1 MNDLIKNYE
10 NIPDE
15 LKKEKRWCLYKII
28 SRDGKNTKLPLM
40 PNGKPAKSNDKTTWN
55 SYEDCI
61 AALNQN
67 IGDGLG
73 FMLGDGYIGIDI
85 DKVSD
90 DIMAYSMDY
99 HAKSMIADFLRGIS
113 TYAEISPSKTGL
125 HFIGKGEVPGE
136 RKRYKN
142 LEIYDKDRFFTVTGN
157 VLKDRNRNKVINIDS
172 ELKPLYEKYMPKINV
187 INSENKRNQI
197 TTFLKDDQDIVE
209 KLFDRGYFSYTG
221 EDLRRIYYGNY
232 ESYFNSQSEAD
243 FFMLQRLLYYTAD
256 VEQAI
261 SLMENSGLKREKW
274 YKRRGNTDYIHYI
287 ADKAIGSINQFYDW
301 GKEKP
306 LKDKAEE
313 KRHEN
318 KRKKEGDTVPR
329 YEFDEVKQIL
339 DFAKEEFRENI
350 DRYETYLKV
359 VGNNYK
365 YPYFNQLSIYTVN
378 EKATACAEYDY
389 WKSIG
394 RNVSRGEKGIPVLD
408 IERERIKYIFDV
420 SQTVS
425 LNHNISEVK
434 LWKYHNEKHITALDT
449 LIDTFKEKN
458 SNLIFSTED
467 KINILVSLYTRKI
480 FNKVLDSL
488 GDETL
493 KENSKVKILH
503 FLEESAKVSV
513 YERMGLRLSGDREK
527 LELLSKVS
535 SMKDIDRL
543 LSYTS
548 NNVKRILMDIGR
560 EISKVEEREKL
571 SEIQKREQTNS
582 FKERYNNSTDE
593 MNGTTENIET
603 EERNK
608 GGLED
613 ERNRS
618 TGEERI
624 YSGGRDLYT
633 DRKRESVRE
642 TGRNLPIG
650 EDGGGRG
657 SFDTEPSDATGDRS
671 KQTESVWQSETEIS
685 QGGKRGRI
693 SDYAD
698 GRNLNGSSVGHSG
711 TSGEFPKY
719 RGVENERS
727 LGDDTRVAGSGFS
740 EVRRTEEESG
750 HDTYKNGDGTDR
762 LGIGEVLKEN
772 TQKLE
777 QEHIEGDS
785 KEVDKAS
792 FSFAQNVGIQGRF
805 ELPMQQEEIDAVL
818 IHGGNED
825 NLRLKV
831 LAEYSKGKSMEE
843 LADFL
848 QTTFKGGNGYEL
860 KGNRVCAWYGNDGI
874 HLSND
879 VSSRENPMQIFQWK
893 DAVRRIKELVDKG
906 EYATNVE
913 VAEAFSFEK
922 KELAE
927 KIWFLKG
934 DFADEVRNSYLSILN
949 GDEKKGYPDKTE
961 ELAENLKN
969 PEFRNVLREEYET
982 FLQDYDKNPSVLRFH
997 YHKTKDILQRLQDL
1011 EISRKDFISNMMEIP
1026 EIKGFITEDEM
1037 DENFRR
1043 GSGISDGKKRIYNFF
1058 KESHTTGEQANFL
1071 KEEYGTGGHSHA
1083 LSGARGSSEWHDAKG
1098 IKLEKENC
1106 SDIFLNWNQA
1116 AKRIQ
1121 TLIESGRYIEK
1132 EELTEQTKNREN
1144 ITESIVDKNEPF
1156 KEESGFKTEN
1166 HRDYWVVEFN
1176 EGLSLIE
1183 KDYAGELVTKELL
1196 DEIKELDEKIR
1207 VHNKTVGEDEY
1218 GEMTDEWVGYS
1229 KFYFDHIVD
1238 GKVEEHFR
1246 MDIGDGNE
1254 ANQRDFAYLYEQIE
1268 ASRETEE
1275 HSAEDIDNTL
1285 KNILENESM
1294 TVVSSKDDY
1303 KKLFPYFKD
1312 FVYTDGSKLEEYN
1325 PFEEDKELSDLA
1337 RFTFFKNNDGEYRV
1351 AYNNTDSLIYS
1362 SNVDRFLERIKAL
1375 ETEIE
1380 DDIAKTA
1387 AEDKIA
1393 IKVGNYYSIVE
1404 KEKVKDIF
1412 LEETGLRVYPK
1423 EYNIEGKIY
1432 SLYRGTTFE
1441 ESAKIDRLFDEIA
1454 TSMKEV
1460 NLTDLND
1467 VFYLENQG
1475 LYEISPDKVT
1485 EEKGGFD
1492 FEVASF
1498 NEQFPD
1504 YYNDIYVYNRNLKID
1519 DAYQNIAY
1527 INQENEIHFNV
1538 NLPEEEKAKVLEL
1551 RDKKE
1556 ILSALI
1562 FKEVKDIGEYQF
1574 HPQSEE
1580 FILDEKNISED
1591 LLKAPEHITD
1601 NIDEKEGYEA
1611 ELVLDMKN
1619 KQLKQNLRY
1628 NGYILSS
1635 NLAIQYESYHE
1646 MLQNLPYLLD
1656 DEHRNVMLTGYINW
1670 QIEKSNEEKKD
1681 QIKEPIY
1688 QEGMQVK
1695 YQGKE
1700 YVISEIQDYKTYK
1713 TIKLDDN
1720 EGYLNGFI
1728 TGSEIIPFRNE
1739 SELDLEIVS
1748 TTEKL
1753 QEQSIN
1759 EEDLILLDIEDY
1771 NKQGLSV
1778 LFQNKEY
1785 EITGNNFN
1793 PVGMS
1798 RLQLVSNTEK
1808 LLTEV
1813 LYTQERPVA
1822 NLYAKKEFLERF
1834 NLNDKNSEKNI
1845 ETKQMSLTDIL
1856 KEKDNLKEKEEI
1868 SSEKERVPVNIGAK
1882 VIYQGEEYTVSAFQY
1897 NDVLEK
1903 NDLWLNPVSKNNHQI
1918 PIVSFSDRKELNEK
1932 LIVIDTNLNLGED
1945 KSELLHHS
1953 LDVINDKGTVIANQF
1968 IVNVDNQNREF
1979 TVYSEQNPNSH
1990 REFKLSFDY
1999 LNGLGEID
2007 GDGNNLKLTKH
2018 RQETIDK
2025 KLESYV
2031 SWKENREERYAPDD
2045 EYMGSIPPINY
2056 KITGKDEILPPSER
2070 LKNNIEAIKVLK
2082 EIEERHSHATKEEQD
2097 ILSKYVGWGGLS
2109 DVFDEEKQGQWSKAR
2124 DFLKENLSQSEYD
2137 AARESTLT
2145 AFYTSKVVIDSI
2157 YKALSNMGFES
2168 GNILEP
2174 SMGTGRFL
2182 GNIPESMQSSKF
2194 YGVELDSISG
2204 RIASKLYPN
2213 ANIQIKGF
2221 EETTFSNNLFDIA
2234 IGNVPFGEYKISDRE
2249 YERNNFLIHDY
2260 FFAKTLDKVRSGG
2273 VVAFITSNG
2282 TMDKKSEDVRR
2293 YISERAEFL
2302 GAIRLPNN
2310 TFKGEAG
2317 TEVTSDILFLKK
2329 RDRLLKL
2336 DEDWIKL
2343 DTDEKGLS
2351 YNKYFVDNP
2360 DMVLGSMEE
2369 ISSRFGTALAC
2380 IADENITL
2388 KEQLEAAIKN
2398 IKGNYEKAEL
2408 NNELEPETVPADD
2421 SVKNY
2426 SYAVIDD
2433 KVYFRENSIM
2443 QKLDLNKVDE
2453 EKVKAYLEIEKTLR
2467 QVIAYQKEDY
2477 SDTEIKEKQEDLNRL
2492 YDDFSKKYGILNS
2505 KANKKLFREDANYS
2519 LLSTL
2524 EKLDKEGSFIEKSD
2538 IFTKRTIKKAV
2549 AITHTDNLTEA
2560 LILSISQKGKVNFDY
2575 IEKLTEKTR
2584 GEIIEGLKGE
2594 IFLNLDGF
2602 DPSDTTPF
2610 SSAVDLGDFS
2620 RSYVTADEYLS
2631 GNIREKIEV
2640 IDSYIKNVE
2649 HEIEQNEQAQNTD
2662 TELLKQDN
2670 TNLKKE
2676 LSSLNYQKQKL
2687 LEVMPKELE
2696 ASEIT
2701 VRMGATWIP
2710 EKDYKSFMF
2719 HLLKTSASN
2728 RWNIDIKYTNFTGE
2742 YRVEGKSIDKGND
2755 LANFTYGTS
2764 RVSAYKLIEDTL
2776 NLRDTNV
2783 YDQIVDENGKKSSV
2797 LNKEET
2803 MLARSKQEI
2812 IKEEFK
2818 NWIFDDID
2826 RRTRLVKEYNERFNS
2841 IRLRE
2846 YDGSNLTFD
2855 GMNPEIELRPHQRDA
2870 IARGLFGGNTLLA
2883 HEVGAGKTFEMIG
2896 IAMES
2901 KRLGMSNKSMF
2912 VVPNHIVEQFGREFN
2927 ELYPAANILCAIEKD
2942 FTLDKRK
2949 RFCSRI
2955 ATSDYDAIII
2965 GHSQFERIPISKERQ
2980 EYELQSQIDEIVEF
2994 ISEYKRERDQK
3005 FTVKQ
3010 LEKTKKG
3017 LEAKLKKLNDDY
3029 KKDDVVTF
3037 EELGIDKLFVDEVQA
3052 FKNLYVFTKMRN
3064 VAGITSTDSQKSS
3077 DMLMKCRYMDEITNN
3092 KGIVF
3097 ATGTPVS
3104 NSMAELYTMQRYLQ
3118 YDELKKMHL
3127 QHFDSWA
3134 STFGETVTAI
3144 ELNPEGNGYRSKTR
3158 FAKFYN
3164 LPELMNMVK
3173 QFMDIKTADVLNL
3186 PTPNAHYETIKT
3198 KPTGEQKEILKS
3210 FSERADKVREKQV
3223 DSSVDNMLLITND
3236 GKKMAL
3242 DQRLINSLLPDDEN
3256 SKVNACVS
3264 NVFSIWDK
3272 YRDKKSTQLVF
3283 CDMSIPNKDGFN
3295 VYDDIKEKLIKMG
3308 VPKNEVEFIHSA
3320 KNNKE
3325 KDAIFD
3331 KVRKGEVRVL
3341 LGSTSKC
3348 GAGTN
3353 CQDKLIAIHDLDI
3366 PWRPADLSQRAGRIV
3381 RQGNENSDVHI
3392 FRYITE
3398 NTFDAYLFQTLEN
3411 KQKYISQIMT
3421 SKTPVRVAEDV
3432 DEATLNY
3439 AEIKALATGNPL
3451 IREKM
3456 DLDVEVSKLKML
3468 ESNFK
3473 SNLYKMEDKVAKVY
3487 PKEIESLKEKIENL
3501 KKDIE
3506 KVEPY
3511 RDEKIA
3517 KEEEYA
3523 QTTLENI
3530 GENKKETEGKAD
3542 KETLSKFTSLTLSE
3556 RKYTDKKQAG
3566 EFLINRIKGIKKS
3579 EDFRFEEVKI
3589 GEYRNF
3595 DLFVYYDSFSNQYK
3609 FNLKGE
3615 ESHYGEFGTDEIG
3628 NITRMDNV
3636 LDKLPERLEQTLGK
3650 LEDTRKQFEIAKLE
3664 VEKKFPQADLLR
3676 EKNLRLAEV
3685 NHLLDMGQK
3694 EDIKDEKNPLLE
3706 EVKEE
3711 LIHFLNKEYDEAH
3724 SIEDFDTMFPDL
3736 TDIGLAYTTTPDE
3749 KHEIQ
3754 TSLDLINYKMNTYVD
3769 NTLIDSFSYTYDP
3782 LDASDTKELIQIKTG
3797 IEFWDFNELVY
3808 VDEEKLKAALGLE
3821 IDDDGNFYDPLSKD
3835 MDLDGVV
3842 DRYDADFRDSK
3853 VQSFGDLDKR
3863 EKASVMD
3870 RLGYFKEK
3878 VEKGGLRNENSD
3890 RKIECKEE
3898 VR

>member
-10 NIPDE
+10 NIPDN

-28 SRDGKNTKLPLM
+28 QRDGKNTKLPLM
-40 PNGKPAKSNDKTTWN
+40 PNGKPAKSNDKMTWN

-61 AALNQN
+61 AALNRN

-90 DIMAYSMDY
+90 DIIAYSMDY
-99 HAKSMIADFLRGIS
+99 HARSMTADFLRGIS

-142 LEIYDKDRFFTVTGN
+142 LEIYDKDRFFTITGN
-157 VLKDRNRNKVINIDS
+157 IIKDRDRNKIVNIDS
-172 ELKPLYEKYMPKINV
+172 ELSPLYEKYMPKINV

-197 TTFLKDDQDIVE
+197 TTFLKDDQDILE

-221 EDLRRIYYGNY
+221 EDLRKIYYGNY

-243 FFMLQRLLYYTAD
+243 FFMLGRLIYYTSD
-256 VEQAI
+256 TQKAI
-261 SLMENSGLKREKW
+261 FLMENSGLKREKW

-467 KINILVSLYTRKI
+467 KINTLVSLYTRQI
-480 FNKVLDSL
+480 LNKVLNSL
-488 GDETL
+488 NDETL
-493 KENSKVKILH
+493 KENSKVNILH
-503 FLEESAKVSV
+503 FLEESAKVSI
-513 YERMGLRLSGDREK
+513 YERMGLRFLGDREK
-527 LELLSKVS
+527 LEMLSRVS
-535 SMKDIDRL
+535 STQDTDRL
-543 LSYTS
+543 LAYIS

-560 EISKVEEREKL
+560 EISKVEEREKF
-571 SEIQKREQTNS
+571 SEIQKREQTKNY
-582 FKERYNNSTDE
+582 KERYNNVADE
-593 MNGTTENIET
+593 INRTTEIIEN
-603 EERNK
+603 EKEIK
-608 GGLED
+608 EGGLED
-613 ERNRS
+613 ERNSDVSRERIS
-618 TGEERI
+618 TGGGNL
-624 YSGGRDLYT
+624 YSAHQG
-633 DRKRESVRE
+633 KSVRE
-642 TGRNLPIG
+642 TGRDLPIG

-750 HDTYKNGDGTDR
+750 YDTHKNGDGTDR
-762 LGIGEVLKEN
+762 LGIDEYHEEN
-772 TQKLE
+772 KQKIE
-777 QEHIEGDS
+777 QDHIGNEG
-785 KEVDKAS
+785 KEVDRAS

-831 LAEYSKGKSMEE
+831 LTEYSKGKSMEE

-848 QTTFKGGNGYEL
+848 QRNFQGGNGYEVE
-860 KGNRVCAWYGNDGI
+860 GNKVCAWYDTEGI
-874 HLSND
+874 YLSND
-879 VSSRENPMQIFQWK
+879 VSSREESSQILLWEEAAK
-893 DAVRRIKELVDKG
+893 RIGELIDKG

-913 VAEAFSFEK
+913 VAEAFSFER

-927 KIWFLKG
+927 KLWFLKG
-934 DFADEVRNSYLSILN
+934 DFADEVRNSYLPILN

-961 ELAENLKN
+961 ELAENLKS
-969 PEFRNVLREEYET
+969 PEFRKVLREEYET
-982 FLQDYDKNPSVLRFH
+982 FLQDYDKNPSILRFH
-997 YHKTKDILQRLQDL
+997 YHKTQDILKRLQDL
-1011 EISRKDFISNMMEIP
+1011 EIPRKEFISNMMEIP
-1026 EIKGFITEDEM
+1026 NIKGFITEDEI
-1037 DENFRR
+1037 DENLRR

-1058 KESHTTGEQANFL
+1058 NEDKSLQERAEFL
-1071 KEEYGTGGHSHA
+1071 KKEYGTGGRSHA
-1083 LSGARGSSEWHDAKG
+1083 LSGERGSSEWHDAKG

-1106 SDIFLNWNQA
+1106 SDVFLNWNQT

-1121 TLIESGRYIEK
+1121 TLIESDKYIEK
-1132 EELTEQTKNREN
+1132 EELTEQTENREDIKEN
-1144 ITESIVDKNEPF
+1144 IADRNESF
-1156 KEESGFKTEN
+1156 KEESVSEIGN
-1166 HRDYWVVEFN
+1166 RRDYWVVEFN
-1176 EGLSLIE
+1176 EGLGLIE
-1183 KDYAGELVTKELL
+1183 KEYAGELVTKELL

-1254 ANQRDFAYLYEQIE
+1254 VNQRDFQYLYEQMNI
-1268 ASRETEE
+1268 SRETQE
-1275 HSAEDIDNTL
+1275 HNAEDIDNTL
-1285 KNILENESM
+1285 KDILEKESM
-1294 TVVSSKDDY
+1294 TVVSSEEDY

-1325 PFEEDKELSDLA
+1325 PFEQDGASDLA
-1337 RFTFFKNNDGEYRV
+1337 RFTFFKNTDGEYRV
-1351 AYNNTDSLIYS
+1351 VYNNADSLMYS
-1362 SNVDRFLERIKAL
+1362 SNIDYFLEKIEAEKVEL
-1375 ETEIE
+1375 EDNITE
-1380 DDIAKTA
+1380 KTR
-1387 AEDKIA
+1387 EDKVA
-1393 IKVGNYYSIVE
+1393 VKVGNYYAVVE
-1404 KEKVKDIF
+1404 KDRVKDIS
-1412 LEETGLRVYPK
+1412 LEETGVCVYPK
-1423 EYNIEGKIY
+1423 ENNFDGKIY
-1432 SLYRGTTFE
+1432 PLYRGRTFE
-1441 ESAKIDRLFDEIA
+1441 ESTKIDRLFDEIA

-1475 LYEISPDKVT
+1475 LYEISSDKVT

-1527 INQENEIHFNV
+1527 INRENEIHFNV

-1556 ILSALI
+1556 ILSTLI

-1656 DEHRNVMLTGYINW
+1656 DNHRSVMLAGYINW
-1670 QIEKSNEEKKD
+1670 QIEKSNEEKKE
-1681 QIKEPIY
+1681 QIKKSIY

-1700 YVISEIQDYKTYK
+1700 YVISKIQDYKTYK

-1748 TTEKL
+1748 TTGKL

-1759 EEDLILLDIEDY
+1759 DEDLILLDIEDY

-1778 LFQNKEY
+1778 IFQNKEY

-1793 PVGMS
+1793 PFGMS

-1822 NLYAKKEFLERF
+1822 NLYAKKEFLEQF
-1834 NLNDKNSEKNI
+1834 KLDEKKSEESI
-1845 ETKQMSLTDIL
+1845 ETKQMSLMDIL

-1897 NDVLEK
+1897 NDILGK
-1903 NDLWLNPVSKNNHQI
+1903 NDLWLNPVSKSNHQI

-1953 LDVINDKGTVIANQF
+1953 LDVINDKGTVVANQF

-2045 EYMGSIPPINY
+2045 KYMGSIPPVNY
-2056 KITGKDEILPPSER
+2056 KITREDEILPPSER

-2145 AFYTSKVVIDSI
+2145 AFYTPKIVIDSI
-2157 YKALSNMGFES
+2157 YKTLSNMGFES

-2174 SMGTGRFL
+2174 SCATGRFI
-2182 GNIPESMQSSKF
+2182 GNLPESMQSSKF

-2273 VVAFITSNG
+2273 VVAFITSSG
-2282 TMDKKSEDVRR
+2282 TMDKKSEDIRR

-2343 DTDEKGLS
+2343 DTDEKGLT

-2360 DMVLGSMEE
+2360 DMVLGNMEE
-2369 ISSRFGTALAC
+2369 ISGRFGTALAC
-2380 IADENITL
+2380 VDDGAIS
-2388 KEQLEAAIKN
+2388 LEAKLNIAIKN
-2398 IKGNYEKAEL
+2398 ISGIYEKAQLSE
-2408 NNELEPETVPADD
+2408 ELETETIPADD

-2433 KVYFRENSIM
+2433 KVYFRENSVM

-2467 QVIAYQKEDY
+2467 QVIAYQKEDC
-2477 SDTEIKEKQEDLNRL
+2477 SDTEIKEKQEDLNRF
-2492 YDDFSKKYGILNS
+2492 YDEFSKKYGILNS

-2524 EKLDKEGSFIEKSD
+2524 EKLDKEGNFIEKSD
-2538 IFTKRTIKKAV
+2538 IFTKRTIKKAA

-2584 GEIIEGLKGE
+2584 GEIIEGLKGD

-2649 HEIEQNEQAQNTD
+2649 HELEQNEQAPNID

-2670 TNLKKE
+2670 TTLKKE

-2719 HLLKTSASN
+2719 HMLKTSASN

-2742 YRVEGKSIDKGND
+2742 YRVEGKNIDKGND

-2855 GMNPEIELRPHQRDA
+2855 GINPEIELRPHQRDA

-2927 ELYPAANILCAIEKD
+2927 ELYPAANILCATEKD
-2942 FTLDKRK
+2942 FTPDKRK

-2955 ATSDYDAIII
+2955 ATSDYDAVII

-3010 LEKTKKG
+3010 LEKTKKS
-3017 LEAKLKKLNDDY
+3017 LEVKLKKLNDDY

-3052 FKNLYVFTKMRN
+3052 FKNLYIFTKMRN
-3064 VAGITSTDSQKSS
+3064 VAGITTTDSQKSS

-3104 NSMAELYTMQRYLQ
+3104 NSMT
-3118 YDELKKMHL
+3118 
-3127 QHFDSWA
+3127 
-3134 STFGETVTAI
+3134 
-3144 ELNPEGNGYRSKTR
+3144 
-3158 FAKFYN
+3158 
-3164 LPELMNMVK
+3164 
-3173 QFMDIKTADVLNL
+3173 
-3186 PTPNAHYETIKT
+3186 
-3198 KPTGEQKEILKS
+3198 
-3210 FSERADKVREKQV
+3210 
-3223 DSSVDNMLLITND
+3223 
-3236 GKKMAL
+3236 
-3242 DQRLINSLLPDDEN
+3242 
-3256 SKVNACVS
+3256 
-3264 NVFSIWDK
+3264 
-3272 YRDKKSTQLVF
+3272 
-3283 CDMSIPNKDGFN
+3283 
-3295 VYDDIKEKLIKMG
+3295 
-3308 VPKNEVEFIHSA
+3308 
-3320 KNNKE
+3320 
-3325 KDAIFD
+3325 
-3331 KVRKGEVRVL
+3331 
-3341 LGSTSKC
+3341 
-3348 GAGTN
+3348 
-3353 CQDKLIAIHDLDI
+3353 
-3366 PWRPADLSQRAGRIV
+3366 
-3381 RQGNENSDVHI
+3381 
-3392 FRYITE
+3392 
-3398 NTFDAYLFQTLEN
+3398 
-3411 KQKYISQIMT
+3411 
-3421 SKTPVRVAEDV
+3421 
-3432 DEATLNY
+3432 
-3439 AEIKALATGNPL
+3439 
-3451 IREKM
+3451 
-3456 DLDVEVSKLKML
+3456 
-3468 ESNFK
+3468 
-3473 SNLYKMEDKVAKVY
+3473 
-3487 PKEIESLKEKIENL
+3487 
-3501 KKDIE
+3501 
-3506 KVEPY
+3506 
-3511 RDEKIA
+3511 
-3517 KEEEYA
+3517 
-3523 QTTLENI
+3523 
-3530 GENKKETEGKAD
+3530 
-3542 KETLSKFTSLTLSE
+3542 
-3556 RKYTDKKQAG
+3556 
-3566 EFLINRIKGIKKS
+3566 
-3579 EDFRFEEVKI
+3579 
-3589 GEYRNF
+3589 
-3595 DLFVYYDSFSNQYK
+3595 
-3609 FNLKGE
+3609 
-3615 ESHYGEFGTDEIG
+3615 
-3628 NITRMDNV
+3628 
-3636 LDKLPERLEQTLGK
+3636 
-3650 LEDTRKQFEIAKLE
+3650 
-3664 VEKKFPQADLLR
+3664 
-3676 EKNLRLAEV
+3676 
-3685 NHLLDMGQK
+3685 
-3694 EDIKDEKNPLLE
+3694 
-3706 EVKEE
+3706 
-3711 LIHFLNKEYDEAH
+3711 
-3724 SIEDFDTMFPDL
+3724 
-3736 TDIGLAYTTTPDE
+3736 
-3749 KHEIQ
+3749 
-3754 TSLDLINYKMNTYVD
+3754 
-3769 NTLIDSFSYTYDP
+3769 
-3782 LDASDTKELIQIKTG
+3782 
-3797 IEFWDFNELVY
+3797 
-3808 VDEEKLKAALGLE
+3808 
-3821 IDDDGNFYDPLSKD
+3821 
-3835 MDLDGVV
+3835 
-3842 DRYDADFRDSK
+3842 
-3853 VQSFGDLDKR
+3853 
-3863 EKASVMD
+3863 
-3870 RLGYFKEK
+3870 
-3878 VEKGGLRNENSD
+3878 
-3890 RKIECKEE
+3890 
-3898 VR
+3898 

>member
-15 LKKEKRWCLYKII
+15 MKKEKRWCLYKII
-28 SRDGKNTKLPLM
+28 QRDGKNTKLPLM
-40 PNGKPAKSNDKTTWN
+40 PNKEPAKSNDKATWN

-61 AALNQN
+61 MALKHNV
-67 IGDGLG
+67 GEGLG
-73 FMLGDGYIGIDI
+73 FFLGDGYIGIDI

-90 DIMAYSMDY
+90 DIMEYNTNHHVSSMT
-99 HAKSMIADFLRGIS
+99 ADFLREIS

-142 LEIYDKDRFFTVTGN
+142 LEIYDKDRFFTITGN
-157 VLKDRNRNKVINIDS
+157 VIKDRDRSKIESIDS
-172 ELKPLYEKYMPKINV
+172 ELKPLYEKYMPKTNKI
-187 INSENKRNQI
+187 SAENKRSPTVTYYNG
-197 TTFLKDDQDIVE
+197 DRDILE

-221 EDLRRIYYGNY
+221 EDLRQIYYGNY
-232 ESYFNSQSEAD
+232 ESYFNSRSEAD

-256 VEQAI
+256 VEQSI
-261 SLMENSGLKREKW
+261 SFMENSGLKREKW

-287 ADKAIGSINQFYDW
+287 ADKAISSINQFYNW
-301 GKEKP
+301 EKAYTS
-306 LKDKAEE
+306 KDKAEE

-318 KRKKEGDTVPR
+318 KKKKEGDTVPR

-339 DFAKEEFRENI
+339 DFAKEEFKEDI
-350 DRYETYLKV
+350 DRYAAYLKV
-359 VGNNYK
+359 MGNNYK

-378 EKATACAEYDY
+378 ENATACAEYDY

-394 RNVSRGEKGIPVLD
+394 RNVNRGEKGIPVLD
-408 IERERIKYIFDV
+408 IEREKIKYIFDV

-425 LNHNISEVK
+425 LNHNISEVM
-434 LWKYHNEKHITALDT
+434 LWEYSNEKHITALDT

-467 KINILVSLYTRKI
+467 KINTLVSLYTRQI
-480 FNKVLDSL
+480 LNRVLDSL
-488 GDETL
+488 NDETL

-535 SMKDIDRL
+535 SMQDIDRL
-543 LSYTS
+543 LVYTS

-560 EISKVEEREKL
+560 EISKVEEREKI
-571 SEIQKREQTNS
+571 SEIQKREQTNT
-582 FKERYNNSTDE
+582 FKERYNNLTDE
-593 MNGTTENIET
+593 INGSTESIKKEIK
-603 EERNK
+603 E

-618 TGEERI
+618 TGEEGIHSRK
-624 YSGGRDLYT
+624 RDLYT
-633 DRKRESVRE
+633 DRERESIRE
-642 TGRNLPIG
+642 TGRDLQTG
-650 EDGGGRG
+650 EDGGWIG
-657 SFDTEPSDATGDRS
+657 SVNSEYETAGETEL
-671 KQTESVWQSETEIS
+671 KQTEQIWQSETEIS
-685 QGGKRGRI
+685 QRGKRGRI
-693 SDYAD
+693 SDYVD

-711 TSGEFPKY
+711 TSGELHGY
-719 RGVENERS
+719 RRDENERS
-727 LGDDTRVAGSGFS
+727 LGNDSRNAGSGFS
-740 EVRRTEEESG
+740 EVRRTEEELG
-750 HDTYKNGDGTDR
+750 YDTHKNGDGTDR
-762 LGIGEVLKEN
+762 LGIDEHHEEN
-772 TQKLE
+772 KQKIE
-777 QEHIEGDS
+777 QDHIGNEG
-785 KEVDKAS
+785 KEVDRAS
-792 FSFAQNVGIQGRF
+792 FSFTQNVGIQGRF

-831 LAEYSKGKSMEE
+831 LAEYSKGKSVEE

-848 QTTFKGGNGYEL
+848 QRNFQGGNGYEVE
-860 KGNRVCAWYGNDGI
+860 GNKVCAWYDTEGI
-874 HLSND
+874 YLSND
-879 VSSRENPMQIFQWK
+879 VSSREEPSQILLWEEAAK
-893 DAVRRIKELVDKG
+893 RIGELIDKG

-913 VAEAFSFEK
+913 VAEAFSFER

-927 KIWFLKG
+927 KLWFLKG
-934 DFADEVRNSYLSILN
+934 DFADEVKNSYLPILN

-961 ELAENLKN
+961 ELAENLKS
-969 PEFRNVLREEYET
+969 PEFRRVLREEYET
-982 FLQDYDKNPSVLRFH
+982 FLQDYDKNPSILRFH

-1011 EISRKDFISNMMEIP
+1011 EIPRKEFTSNMMEIS
-1026 EIKGFITEDEM
+1026 EIKGFITENEM
-1037 DENFRR
+1037 DENLRR

-1058 KESHTTGEQANFL
+1058 NENNSLQERAEFL
-1071 KEEYGTGGHSHA
+1071 KKEYGTGGRSHA

-1098 IKLEKENC
+1098 MKLEKENC
-1106 SDIFLNWNQA
+1106 NDIFLNWNQVE
-1116 AKRIQ
+1116 KRIQ

-1132 EELTEQTKNREN
+1132 EEFTEQTKNREDRKEN
-1144 ITESIVDKNEPF
+1144 VADRNEPF
-1156 KEESGFKTEN
+1156 KEEVVFETEKYK
-1166 HRDYWVVEFN
+1166 DYWVVEFN
-1176 EGLSLIE
+1176 EGLELIE
-1183 KDYAGELVTKELL
+1183 KDYTGELVTKELL
-1196 DEIKELDEKIR
+1196 DEIKVIDEKIR

-1254 ANQRDFAYLYEQIE
+1254 VNQRDFQYLYEQIE
-1268 ASRETEE
+1268 PEKENKEYGMDS
-1275 HSAEDIDNTL
+1275 IDSVI
-1285 KNILENESM
+1285 KDILEKESM

-1303 KKLFPYFKD
+1303 IKLFPYFRN
-1312 FVYTDGSKLEEYN
+1312 FVYTDGLRLDEYN
-1325 PFEEDKELSDLA
+1325 PFKDDENISDLI
-1337 RFTFFKNNDGEYRV
+1337 RLTFFQNNDGEYRV
-1351 AYNNTDSLIYS
+1351 VYNNADSLMYS
-1362 SNVDRFLERIKAL
+1362 SNVDYFLEKI
-1375 ETEIE
+1375 ETEKVRLE
-1380 DDIAKTA
+1380 DNIAEIPN
-1387 AEDKIA
+1387 EDKIA
-1393 IKVGNYYSIVE
+1393 VKVGNYYAVVE
-1404 KEKVKDIF
+1404 KDRVKDIS
-1412 LEETGLRVYPK
+1412 LEETGVRIHPK
-1423 EYNIEGKIY
+1423 ENNFEGKIY
-1432 SLYRGTTFE
+1432 PLYSGSTFE
-1441 ESAKIDRLFDEIA
+1441 ESTKVDALFDEIA
-1454 TSMKEV
+1454 IGMKNV

-1475 LYEISPDKVT
+1475 LYEISSDRVT
-1485 EEKGGFD
+1485 EEKAGYD

-1519 DAYQNIAY
+1519 GANQNIAY
-1527 INQENEIHFNV
+1527 INRENELHFNV

-1556 ILSALI
+1556 ILSTLI
-1562 FKEVKDIGEYQF
+1562 FKEVKDVGEYQF
-1574 HPQSEE
+1574 RPQSEE
-1580 FILDEKNISED
+1580 FILNELSISEEK
-1591 LLKAPEHITD
+1591 LKAPEHITD

-1611 ELVLDMKN
+1611 ELVLDMKH

-1635 NLAIQYESYHE
+1635 NLAVSYDSYKE
-1646 MLQNLPYLLD
+1646 MLQNLSYLLD
-1656 DEHRNVMLTGYINW
+1656 DNHRNIMLTGYVNE
-1670 QIEKSNEEKKD
+1670 QIEKAKAQEEKK
-1681 QIKEPIY
+1681 EPVY
-1688 QEGMQVK
+1688 QEGMNVK

-1739 SELDLEIVS
+1739 RELDLEIVS
-1748 TTEKL
+1748 KVEKI

-1771 NKQGLSV
+1771 NKKGLSV
-1778 LFQNKEY
+1778 IFQNKEY

-1793 PVGMS
+1793 PFGMS
-1798 RLQLVSNTEK
+1798 RIQLVSNTEK
-1808 LLTEV
+1808 LMTEV

-1822 NLYAKKEFLERF
+1822 NLYAKKEFLEQF
-1834 NLNDKNSEKNI
+1834 KLDEKKSEKSI
-1845 ETKQMSLTDIL
+1845 ETKQMSFMDTL
-1856 KEKDNLKEKEEI
+1856 KDTDNLKEKEEI
-1868 SSEKERVPVNIGAK
+1868 SSDKERVPVNIGAK

-1897 NDVLEK
+1897 NDILEK
-1903 NDLWLNPVSKNNHQI
+1903 NDIWLNPVSKSNHQI

-1999 LNGLGEID
+1999 LNGLGKID

-2045 EYMGSIPPINY
+2045 EYMGSIPPVNY
-2056 KITGKDEILPPSER
+2056 KIAGEDKILPPSER

-2082 EIEERHSHATKEEQD
+2082 KIEERHSHATKEEQD

-2109 DVFDEEKQGQWSKAR
+2109 DVFDEEKGGQWKDVR

-2145 AFYTSKVVIDSI
+2145 AFYTPKVVIDGI
-2157 YKALSNMGFES
+2157 YKTLSNMGFES

-2174 SMGTGRFL
+2174 SMGTGRFI
-2182 GNIPESMQSSKF
+2182 GNLPESMQSSKF

-2204 RIASKLYPN
+2204 RIASRLYPN
-2213 ANIQIKGF
+2213 AKIQIKGF
-2221 EETTFSNNLFDIA
+2221 EETTFSNNLFDVA
-2234 IGNVPFGEYKISDRE
+2234 VGNVPFGEYKVADRE
-2249 YERNNFLIHDY
+2249 YEKNNFLIHDF

-2273 VVAFITSNG
+2273 LIAFISSSG
-2282 TMDKKSEDVRR
+2282 TMDKKSEDIRR

-2317 TEVTSDILFLKK
+2317 TEVTSDIIFLKK

-2336 DEDWIKL
+2336 DEEWVKL
-2343 DTDEKGLS
+2343 GTDERGLT

-2360 DMVLGSMEE
+2360 DMVLGNMEE
-2369 ISSRFGTALAC
+2369 ISSRFGTSLAC
-2380 IADENITL
+2380 VADENSTL
-2388 KEQLEAAIKN
+2388 KEQLNNAIKN
-2398 IKGNYEKAEL
+2398 IKGRYEKVEL
-2408 NNELEPETVPADD
+2408 NSEFEMETIPAND

-2433 KVYFRENSIM
+2433 KIYFRENSVM
-2443 QKLDLNKVDE
+2443 QKLDLNKNDE
-2453 EKVKAYLEIEKTLR
+2453 EKVRAYLGIEKALR

-2477 SDTEIKEKQEDLNRL
+2477 SDKEIKEKQGELNYL
-2492 YDDFSKKYGILNS
+2492 YDEFSKKHGILNS

-2524 EKLDKEGSFIEKSD
+2524 EKLDKEGNFIEKSD

-2549 AITHTDNLTEA
+2549 AIEYTDNLTEA
-2560 LILSISQKGKVNFDY
+2560 LILSVSQKGKVNFDY
-2575 IEKLTEKTR
+2575 MEKLTEKTR
-2584 GEIIEGLKGE
+2584 EEIIEGLKGE

-2602 DPSDTTPF
+2602 DPSDITPF
-2610 SSAVDLGDFS
+2610 SSAINLGDFS
-2620 RSYVTADEYLS
+2620 RAYVTADEYLS

-2649 HEIEQNEQAQNTD
+2649 HELEQNEQLEDIDAD
-2662 TELLKQDN
+2662 VLKQDSE
-2670 TNLKKE
+2670 TLKKE
-2676 LSSLNYQKQKL
+2676 LSSLNYQRQKL

-2728 RWNIDIKYTNFTGE
+2728 RWNIDIKYTDFTGE

-2797 LNKEET
+2797 LNQKET

-2826 RRTRLVKEYNERFNS
+2826 RRTRLVKEYNEKFNS

-2855 GMNPEIELRPHQRDA
+2855 GMNPEIELRPHQKDA

-2927 ELYPAANILCAIEKD
+2927 ELYPAANILCATEKD
-2942 FTLDKRK
+2942 FTPDKRK

-2955 ATSDYDAIII
+2955 ATGDYDAVII
-2965 GHSQFERIPISKERQ
+2965 GHSQFEKIPISKQRQ
-2980 EYELQSQIDEIVEF
+2980 EYELQSQIDEIIDF
-2994 ISEYKRERDQK
+2994 IEEYKRNREQK

-3037 EELGIDKLFVDEVQA
+3037 EELGIDKLFVDEVHA

-3144 ELNPEGNGYRSKTR
+3144 ELNPEGYT
-3158 FAKFYN
+3158 
-3164 LPELMNMVK
+3164 
-3173 QFMDIKTADVLNL
+3173 
-3186 PTPNAHYETIKT
+3186 
-3198 KPTGEQKEILKS
+3198 
-3210 FSERADKVREKQV
+3210 
-3223 DSSVDNMLLITND
+3223 
-3236 GKKMAL
+3236 
-3242 DQRLINSLLPDDEN
+3242 
-3256 SKVNACVS
+3256 
-3264 NVFSIWDK
+3264 
-3272 YRDKKSTQLVF
+3272 LV
-3283 CDMSIPNKDGFN
+3283 
-3295 VYDDIKEKLIKMG
+3295 
-3308 VPKNEVEFIHSA
+3308 
-3320 KNNKE
+3320 
-3325 KDAIFD
+3325 
-3331 KVRKGEVRVL
+3331 
-3341 LGSTSKC
+3341 
-3348 GAGTN
+3348 
-3353 CQDKLIAIHDLDI
+3353 
-3366 PWRPADLSQRAGRIV
+3366 GR
-3381 RQGNENSDVHI
+3381 
-3392 FRYITE
+3392 
-3398 NTFDAYLFQTLEN
+3398 
-3411 KQKYISQIMT
+3411 
-3421 SKTPVRVAEDV
+3421 
-3432 DEATLNY
+3432 
-3439 AEIKALATGNPL
+3439 
-3451 IREKM
+3451 
-3456 DLDVEVSKLKML
+3456 
-3468 ESNFK
+3468 
-3473 SNLYKMEDKVAKVY
+3473 
-3487 PKEIESLKEKIENL
+3487 
-3501 KKDIE
+3501 
-3506 KVEPY
+3506 
-3511 RDEKIA
+3511 
-3517 KEEEYA
+3517 
-3523 QTTLENI
+3523 
-3530 GENKKETEGKAD
+3530 
-3542 KETLSKFTSLTLSE
+3542 
-3556 RKYTDKKQAG
+3556 
-3566 EFLINRIKGIKKS
+3566 
-3579 EDFRFEEVKI
+3579 
-3589 GEYRNF
+3589 
-3595 DLFVYYDSFSNQYK
+3595 
-3609 FNLKGE
+3609 
-3615 ESHYGEFGTDEIG
+3615 
-3628 NITRMDNV
+3628 
-3636 LDKLPERLEQTLGK
+3636 
-3650 LEDTRKQFEIAKLE
+3650 
-3664 VEKKFPQADLLR
+3664 
-3676 EKNLRLAEV
+3676 
-3685 NHLLDMGQK
+3685 
-3694 EDIKDEKNPLLE
+3694 
-3706 EVKEE
+3706 
-3711 LIHFLNKEYDEAH
+3711 
-3724 SIEDFDTMFPDL
+3724 
-3736 TDIGLAYTTTPDE
+3736 
-3749 KHEIQ
+3749 
-3754 TSLDLINYKMNTYVD
+3754 
-3769 NTLIDSFSYTYDP
+3769 
-3782 LDASDTKELIQIKTG
+3782 
-3797 IEFWDFNELVY
+3797 
-3808 VDEEKLKAALGLE
+3808 
-3821 IDDDGNFYDPLSKD
+3821 
-3835 MDLDGVV
+3835 
-3842 DRYDADFRDSK
+3842 
-3853 VQSFGDLDKR
+3853 
-3863 EKASVMD
+3863 
-3870 RLGYFKEK
+3870 
-3878 VEKGGLRNENSD
+3878 
-3890 RKIECKEE
+3890 
-3898 VR
+3898 

>member
-10 NIPDE
+10 NIPDN

-28 SRDGKNTKLPLM
+28 QRDGKNTKLPLM
-40 PNGKPAKSNDKTTWN
+40 PNGKPAKSNDKMTWN

-61 AALNQN
+61 AALNRN

-90 DIMAYSMDY
+90 DIIAYSMDY
-99 HAKSMIADFLRGIS
+99 HARSMTADFLRGIS

-142 LEIYDKDRFFTVTGN
+142 LEIYDKDRFFTITGN
-157 VLKDRNRNKVINIDS
+157 IIKDRDRNKIVNIDS
-172 ELKPLYEKYMPKINV
+172 ELSPLYEKYMPKINV

-197 TTFLKDDQDIVE
+197 TTFLKDDQDILE

-221 EDLRRIYYGNY
+221 EDLRKIYYGNY

-243 FFMLQRLLYYTAD
+243 FFMLGRLIYYTSD
-256 VEQAI
+256 TQKAI
-261 SLMENSGLKREKW
+261 FLMENSGLKREKW

-467 KINILVSLYTRKI
+467 KINTLVSLYTRQI
-480 FNKVLDSL
+480 LNKVLNSL
-488 GDETL
+488 NDETL
-493 KENSKVKILH
+493 KENSKVNILH
-503 FLEESAKVSV
+503 FLEESAKVSI
-513 YERMGLRLSGDREK
+513 YERMGLRFLGDREK
-527 LELLSKVS
+527 LEMLSRVS
-535 SMKDIDRL
+535 STQDTDRL
-543 LSYTS
+543 LAYIS

-560 EISKVEEREKL
+560 EISKVEEREKF
-571 SEIQKREQTNS
+571 SEIQKREQTKNY
-582 FKERYNNSTDE
+582 KERYNNVADE
-593 MNGTTENIET
+593 INRTTEIIEN
-603 EERNK
+603 EKEIK
-608 GGLED
+608 EGGLED
-613 ERNRS
+613 ERNSDVSRERIS
-618 TGEERI
+618 TGGGNL
-624 YSGGRDLYT
+624 YSAHQG
-633 DRKRESVRE
+633 KSVRE
-642 TGRNLPIG
+642 TGRDLPIG

-750 HDTYKNGDGTDR
+750 YDTHKNGDGTDR
-762 LGIGEVLKEN
+762 LGIDEYHEEN
-772 TQKLE
+772 KQKIE
-777 QEHIEGDS
+777 QDHIGNEG
-785 KEVDKAS
+785 KEVDRAS

-848 QTTFKGGNGYEL
+848 QRNFQGGNGYEVE
-860 KGNRVCAWYGNDGI
+860 GNKVCAWYDTEGI
-874 HLSND
+874 YLSND
-879 VSSRENPMQIFQWK
+879 VSSREESSQILLWEEAAK
-893 DAVRRIKELVDKG
+893 RIGELIDKG

-913 VAEAFSFEK
+913 VAEAFSFER

-927 KIWFLKG
+927 KLWFLKG
-934 DFADEVRNSYLSILN
+934 DFADEVRNSYLPILN

-961 ELAENLKN
+961 ELAENLKS
-969 PEFRNVLREEYET
+969 PEFRKVLREEYET
-982 FLQDYDKNPSVLRFH
+982 FLQDYDKNPSILRFH
-997 YHKTKDILQRLQDL
+997 YHKTQDILKRLQDL
-1011 EISRKDFISNMMEIP
+1011 EIPRKEFISNMMEIP
-1026 EIKGFITEDEM
+1026 NIKGFITEDEI
-1037 DENFRR
+1037 DENLRR

-1058 KESHTTGEQANFL
+1058 NEDKSLQERAEFL
-1071 KEEYGTGGHSHA
+1071 KKEYGTGGRSHA
-1083 LSGARGSSEWHDAKG
+1083 LSGERGSSEWHDAKG

-1106 SDIFLNWNQA
+1106 SDVFLNWNQT

-1121 TLIESGRYIEK
+1121 TLIESDKYIEK
-1132 EELTEQTKNREN
+1132 EELTEQTENREDIKEN
-1144 ITESIVDKNEPF
+1144 IADRNESF
-1156 KEESGFKTEN
+1156 KEESVSEIGN
-1166 HRDYWVVEFN
+1166 RRDYWVVEFN
-1176 EGLSLIE
+1176 EGLGLIE
-1183 KDYAGELVTKELL
+1183 KEYAGELVTKELL

-1254 ANQRDFAYLYEQIE
+1254 VNQRDFQYLYEQMNI
-1268 ASRETEE
+1268 SRETQE
-1275 HSAEDIDNTL
+1275 HNAEDIDNTL
-1285 KNILENESM
+1285 KDILEKESM
-1294 TVVSSKDDY
+1294 TVVSSEEDY

-1325 PFEEDKELSDLA
+1325 PFEQDGASDLA
-1337 RFTFFKNNDGEYRV
+1337 RFIFFKNTDGEYRV
-1351 AYNNTDSLIYS
+1351 VYNNADSLMYS
-1362 SNVDRFLERIKAL
+1362 SNIDYFLEKIEAEKVEL
-1375 ETEIE
+1375 EDNITE
-1380 DDIAKTA
+1380 KTR
-1387 AEDKIA
+1387 EDKVA
-1393 IKVGNYYSIVE
+1393 VKVGNYYAVVE
-1404 KEKVKDIF
+1404 KDRVKDIS
-1412 LEETGLRVYPK
+1412 LEETGVCVYPK
-1423 EYNIEGKIY
+1423 ENNFDGKIY
-1432 SLYRGTTFE
+1432 PLYRGRTFE
-1441 ESAKIDRLFDEIA
+1441 ESTKIDRLFDEIA

-1475 LYEISPDKVT
+1475 LYEISSDKVT

-1527 INQENEIHFNV
+1527 INRENEIHFNV

-1556 ILSALI
+1556 ILSTLI

-1656 DEHRNVMLTGYINW
+1656 DNHRSVMLAGYINW
-1670 QIEKSNEEKKD
+1670 QIEKSNEEKKE
-1681 QIKEPIY
+1681 QIKKSIY

-1700 YVISEIQDYKTYK
+1700 YVISKIQDYKTYK

-1748 TTEKL
+1748 TTGKL

-1759 EEDLILLDIEDY
+1759 DEDLILLDIEDY

-1778 LFQNKEY
+1778 IFQNKEY

-1793 PVGMS
+1793 PFGMS

-1822 NLYAKKEFLERF
+1822 NLYAKKEFLEQF
-1834 NLNDKNSEKNI
+1834 KLDEKKSEESI
-1845 ETKQMSLTDIL
+1845 ETKQMSLMDIL

-1897 NDVLEK
+1897 NDILGK
-1903 NDLWLNPVSKNNHQI
+1903 NDLWLNPVSKSNHQI

-1953 LDVINDKGTVIANQF
+1953 LDVINDKGTVVANQF

-2045 EYMGSIPPINY
+2045 KYMGSIPPVNY
-2056 KITGKDEILPPSER
+2056 KITREDEILPPSER

-2082 EIEERHSHATKEEQD
+2082 EIEELHSHATKEEQD

-2145 AFYTSKVVIDSI
+2145 AFYTPKIVIDSI
-2157 YKALSNMGFES
+2157 YKTLSNMGFES

-2174 SMGTGRFL
+2174 SCATGRFI
-2182 GNIPESMQSSKF
+2182 GNLPESMQSSKF

-2273 VVAFITSNG
+2273 VVAFITSSG
-2282 TMDKKSEDVRR
+2282 TMDKKSEDIRR

-2343 DTDEKGLS
+2343 DTDEKGLT

-2360 DMVLGSMEE
+2360 DMVLGNMEE
-2369 ISSRFGTALAC
+2369 ISGRFGTALAC
-2380 IADENITL
+2380 VDDGAIS
-2388 KEQLEAAIKN
+2388 LEAKLNIAIKN
-2398 IKGNYEKAEL
+2398 ISGIYEKAQLSE
-2408 NNELEPETVPADD
+2408 ELETETIPADD

-2433 KVYFRENSIM
+2433 KVYFRENSVM

-2467 QVIAYQKEDY
+2467 QVIAYQKEDC
-2477 SDTEIKEKQEDLNRL
+2477 SDTEIKEKQEDLNRF
-2492 YDDFSKKYGILNS
+2492 YDEFSKKYGILNS

-2524 EKLDKEGSFIEKSD
+2524 EKLDKEGNFIEKSD
-2538 IFTKRTIKKAV
+2538 IFTKRTIKKAA

-2584 GEIIEGLKGE
+2584 GEIIEGLKGD

-2649 HEIEQNEQAQNTD
+2649 HELEQNEQAPNID

-2670 TNLKKE
+2670 TTLKKE

-2719 HLLKTSASN
+2719 HMLKTSASN

-2742 YRVEGKSIDKGND
+2742 YRVEGKNIDKGND

-2855 GMNPEIELRPHQRDA
+2855 GINPEIELRPHQRDA

-2927 ELYPAANILCAIEKD
+2927 ELYPAANILCATEKD
-2942 FTLDKRK
+2942 FTPDKRK

-2955 ATSDYDAIII
+2955 ATSDYDAVII

-3010 LEKTKKG
+3010 LEKTKKS
-3017 LEAKLKKLNDDY
+3017 LEVKLKKLNDDY

-3052 FKNLYVFTKMRN
+3052 FKNLYLFTKMRN
-3064 VAGITSTDSQKSS
+3064 VAGITTTDSQKSS

-3104 NSMAELYTMQRYLQ
+3104 NSMTELYTMQRYLQ

-3198 KPTGEQKEILKS
+3198 KPTEEQKQILET
-3210 FSERADKVREKQV
+3210 FSKRADKVRAKQV

-3242 DQRLINSLLPDDEN
+3242 DQRLINPLLPDDEN

-3308 VPKNEVEFIHSA
+3308 VPENEVEFIHSA

-3381 RQGNENSDVHI
+3381 RQGNENSDVNI

-3487 PKEIESLKEKIENL
+3487 PKEIENLKEKIENL

-3517 KEEEYA
+3517 KTEEYA

-3542 KETLSKFTSLTLSE
+3542 KETLSKFTSLTLSG

-3566 EFLINRIKGIKKS
+3566 EFLINRIKGIKKLD
-3579 EDFRFEEVKI
+3579 DFRFEEVKI

-3595 DLFVYYDSFSNQYK
+3595 ELLAYYDSFSNQYK

-3615 ESHYGEFGTDEIG
+3615 ENHYGEFGTDGIG

-3636 LDKLPERLEQTLGK
+3636 LDRLPERLEQTLGK
-3650 LEDTRKQFEIAKLE
+3650 LDETQKQLETAKLE
-3664 VEKKFPQADLLR
+3664 IQKKFPQADLLK
-3676 EKNLRLAEV
+3676 EKTLRLAEV

-3694 EDIKDEKNPLLE
+3694 EEVNGQKNSLLE

-3782 LDASDTKELIQIKTG
+3782 LDAGDTKELIQIKTG
-3797 IEFWDFNELVY
+3797 IEFWDFNELIH

-3863 EKASVMD
+3863 EKTSVMD

-3878 VEKGGLRNENSD
+3878 VEKGGLQNENSD

>member
-10 NIPDE
+10 NIPDN

-28 SRDGKNTKLPLM
+28 QRDGKNTKLPLM
-40 PNGKPAKSNDKTTWN
+40 PNGKPAKSNDKMTWN

-61 AALNQN
+61 AALNRN

-90 DIMAYSMDY
+90 DIIAYSMDY
-99 HAKSMIADFLRGIS
+99 HARSMTADFLRGIS

-142 LEIYDKDRFFTVTGN
+142 LEIYDKDRFFTITGN
-157 VLKDRNRNKVINIDS
+157 IIKDRDRNKIVNIDS
-172 ELKPLYEKYMPKINV
+172 ELSPLYEKYMPKINV

-197 TTFLKDDQDIVE
+197 TTFLKDDQDILE

-221 EDLRRIYYGNY
+221 EDLRKIYYGNY

-243 FFMLQRLLYYTAD
+243 FFMLGRLIYYTSD
-256 VEQAI
+256 TQKAI
-261 SLMENSGLKREKW
+261 FLMENSGLKREKW

-467 KINILVSLYTRKI
+467 KINTLVSLYTRQI
-480 FNKVLDSL
+480 LNKVLNSL
-488 GDETL
+488 NDETL
-493 KENSKVKILH
+493 KENSKVNILH
-503 FLEESAKVSV
+503 FLEESAKVSI
-513 YERMGLRLSGDREK
+513 YERMGLRFLGDREK
-527 LELLSKVS
+527 LEMLSRVS
-535 SMKDIDRL
+535 STQDTDRL
-543 LSYTS
+543 LAYIS

-560 EISKVEEREKL
+560 EISKVEEREKF
-571 SEIQKREQTNS
+571 SEIQKREQTKNY
-582 FKERYNNSTDE
+582 KERYNNVADE
-593 MNGTTENIET
+593 INRTTEIIEN
-603 EERNK
+603 EKEIK
-608 GGLED
+608 EGGLED
-613 ERNRS
+613 ERNSDVSRERIS
-618 TGEERI
+618 TGGGNL
-624 YSGGRDLYT
+624 YSAHQG
-633 DRKRESVRE
+633 KSVRE
-642 TGRNLPIG
+642 TGRDLPIG

-750 HDTYKNGDGTDR
+750 YDTHKNGDGTDR
-762 LGIGEVLKEN
+762 LGIDEYHEEN
-772 TQKLE
+772 KQKIE
-777 QEHIEGDS
+777 QDHIGNEG
-785 KEVDKAS
+785 KEVDRAS

-848 QTTFKGGNGYEL
+848 QRNFQGGNGYEVE
-860 KGNRVCAWYGNDGI
+860 GNKVCAWYDTEGI
-874 HLSND
+874 YLSND
-879 VSSRENPMQIFQWK
+879 VSSREESSQILLWEEAAK
-893 DAVRRIKELVDKG
+893 RIGELIDKG

-913 VAEAFSFEK
+913 VAEAFSFER

-927 KIWFLKG
+927 KLWFLKG
-934 DFADEVRNSYLSILN
+934 DFADEVRNSYLPILN

-961 ELAENLKN
+961 ELAENLKS
-969 PEFRNVLREEYET
+969 PEFRKVLREEYET
-982 FLQDYDKNPSVLRFH
+982 FLQDYDKNPSILRFH
-997 YHKTKDILQRLQDL
+997 YHKTQDILKRLQDL
-1011 EISRKDFISNMMEIP
+1011 EIPRKEFISNMMEIP
-1026 EIKGFITEDEM
+1026 NIKGFITEDEI
-1037 DENFRR
+1037 DENLRR

-1058 KESHTTGEQANFL
+1058 NEDKSLQERAEFL
-1071 KEEYGTGGHSHA
+1071 KKEYGTGGRSHA
-1083 LSGARGSSEWHDAKG
+1083 LSGERGSSEWHDAKG

-1106 SDIFLNWNQA
+1106 SDVFLNWNQT

-1121 TLIESGRYIEK
+1121 TLIESDKYIEK
-1132 EELTEQTKNREN
+1132 EELTEQTENREDIKEN
-1144 ITESIVDKNEPF
+1144 IADRNESF
-1156 KEESGFKTEN
+1156 KEESVSEIGN
-1166 HRDYWVVEFN
+1166 RRDYWVVEFN
-1176 EGLSLIE
+1176 EGLGLIE
-1183 KDYAGELVTKELL
+1183 KEYAGELVTKELL

-1254 ANQRDFAYLYEQIE
+1254 VNQRDFQYLYEQMNI
-1268 ASRETEE
+1268 SRETQE
-1275 HSAEDIDNTL
+1275 HNAEDIDNTL
-1285 KNILENESM
+1285 KDILEKESM
-1294 TVVSSKDDY
+1294 TVVSSEEDY

-1325 PFEEDKELSDLA
+1325 PFEQDGASDLA
-1337 RFTFFKNNDGEYRV
+1337 RFTFFKNTDGEYRV
-1351 AYNNTDSLIYS
+1351 VYNNADSLMYS
-1362 SNVDRFLERIKAL
+1362 SNIDYFLEKIEAEKVEL
-1375 ETEIE
+1375 EDNITE
-1380 DDIAKTA
+1380 KTR
-1387 AEDKIA
+1387 EDKVA
-1393 IKVGNYYSIVE
+1393 VKVGNYYAVVE
-1404 KEKVKDIF
+1404 KDRVKDIS
-1412 LEETGLRVYPK
+1412 LEETGVCVYPK
-1423 EYNIEGKIY
+1423 ENNFDGKIY
-1432 SLYRGTTFE
+1432 PLYRGRTFE
-1441 ESAKIDRLFDEIA
+1441 ESTKIDRLFDEIA

-1475 LYEISPDKVT
+1475 LYEISSDKVT

-1527 INQENEIHFNV
+1527 INRENEIHFNV

-1556 ILSALI
+1556 ILSTLI

-1656 DEHRNVMLTGYINW
+1656 DNHRSVMLAGYINW
-1670 QIEKSNEEKKD
+1670 QIEKSNEEKKE
-1681 QIKEPIY
+1681 QIKKSIY

-1700 YVISEIQDYKTYK
+1700 YVISKIQDYKTYK

-1748 TTEKL
+1748 TTGKL

-1759 EEDLILLDIEDY
+1759 DEDLILLDIEDY

-1778 LFQNKEY
+1778 IFQNKEY

-1793 PVGMS
+1793 PFGMS

-1822 NLYAKKEFLERF
+1822 NLYAKKEFLEQF
-1834 NLNDKNSEKNI
+1834 KLDEKKSEESI
-1845 ETKQMSLTDIL
+1845 ETKQMSLMDIL

-1897 NDVLEK
+1897 NDILGK
-1903 NDLWLNPVSKNNHQI
+1903 NDLWLNPVSKSNHQI

-1953 LDVINDKGTVIANQF
+1953 LDVINDKGTVVANQF

-2045 EYMGSIPPINY
+2045 KYMGSIPPVNY
-2056 KITGKDEILPPSER
+2056 KITREDEILPPSER

-2145 AFYTSKVVIDSI
+2145 AFYTPKIVIDSI
-2157 YKALSNMGFES
+2157 YKTLSNMGFES

-2174 SMGTGRFL
+2174 SCATGRFI
-2182 GNIPESMQSSKF
+2182 GNLPESMQSSKF

-2273 VVAFITSNG
+2273 VVAFITSSG
-2282 TMDKKSEDVRR
+2282 TMDKKSEDIRR

-2343 DTDEKGLS
+2343 DTDEKGLT

-2360 DMVLGSMEE
+2360 DMVLGNMEE
-2369 ISSRFGTALAC
+2369 ISGRFGTALAC
-2380 IADENITL
+2380 VDDGAIS
-2388 KEQLEAAIKN
+2388 LEAKLNIAIKN
-2398 IKGNYEKAEL
+2398 ISGIYEKAQLSE
-2408 NNELEPETVPADD
+2408 ELETETIPADD

-2433 KVYFRENSIM
+2433 KVYFRENSVM

-2467 QVIAYQKEDY
+2467 QVIAYQKEDC
-2477 SDTEIKEKQEDLNRL
+2477 SDTEIKEKQEDLNRF
-2492 YDDFSKKYGILNS
+2492 YDEFSKKYGILNS

-2524 EKLDKEGSFIEKSD
+2524 EKLDKEGNFIEKSD
-2538 IFTKRTIKKAV
+2538 IFTKRTIKKAA

-2584 GEIIEGLKGE
+2584 GEIIEGLKGD

-2649 HEIEQNEQAQNTD
+2649 HELEQNEQAPNID

-2670 TNLKKE
+2670 TTLKKE

-2719 HLLKTSASN
+2719 HMLKTSASN

-2742 YRVEGKSIDKGND
+2742 YRVEGKNIDKGND

-2855 GMNPEIELRPHQRDA
+2855 GINPEIELRPHQRDA

-2927 ELYPAANILCAIEKD
+2927 ELYPAANILCATEKD
-2942 FTLDKRK
+2942 FTPDKRK

-2955 ATSDYDAIII
+2955 ATSDYDAVII

-3010 LEKTKKG
+3010 LEKTKKS
-3017 LEAKLKKLNDDY
+3017 LEVKLKKLNDDY

-3052 FKNLYVFTKMRN
+3052 FKNLYLFTKMRN
-3064 VAGITSTDSQKSS
+3064 VAGITTTDSQKSS

-3104 NSMAELYTMQRYLQ
+3104 NSMTELYTMQRYLQ

-3198 KPTGEQKEILKS
+3198 KPTEEQKQILET
-3210 FSERADKVREKQV
+3210 FSKRADKVRAKQV

-3242 DQRLINSLLPDDEN
+3242 DQRLINPLLPDDEN

-3308 VPKNEVEFIHSA
+3308 VPENEVEFIHSA

-3381 RQGNENSDVHI
+3381 RQGNENSDVNI

-3487 PKEIESLKEKIENL
+3487 PKEIENLKEKIENL

-3517 KEEEYA
+3517 KTEEYA

-3542 KETLSKFTSLTLSE
+3542 KETLSKFASLTLSG

-3566 EFLINRIKGIKKS
+3566 EFLINRIKGIKKLD
-3579 EDFRFEEVKI
+3579 DFRFEEVKI

-3595 DLFVYYDSFSNQYK
+3595 ELLAYYDSFSNQYK

-3615 ESHYGEFGTDEIG
+3615 ENHYGEFGTDGIG

-3636 LDKLPERLEQTLGK
+3636 LDRLPERLEQTLGK
-3650 LEDTRKQFEIAKLE
+3650 LDETQKQLETAKLE
-3664 VEKKFPQADLLR
+3664 IQKKFPQADLLK
-3676 EKNLRLAEV
+3676 EKTLRLAEV

-3694 EDIKDEKNPLLE
+3694 EEVNGQKNSLLE

-3782 LDASDTKELIQIKTG
+3782 LDAGDTKELIQIKTG
-3797 IEFWDFNELVY
+3797 IEFWDFNELIH

-3863 EKASVMD
+3863 EKTSVMD

-3878 VEKGGLRNENSD
+3878 VEKGGLQNENSD

>member
-1 MNDLIKNYE
+1 MLWY
-10 NIPDE
+10 
-15 LKKEKRWCLYKII
+15 LKK
-28 SRDGKNTKLPLM
+28 
-40 PNGKPAKSNDKTTWN
+40 
-55 SYEDCI
+55 
-61 AALNQN
+61 
-67 IGDGLG
+67 
-73 FMLGDGYIGIDI
+73 
-85 DKVSD
+85 
-90 DIMAYSMDY
+90 
-99 HAKSMIADFLRGIS
+99 
-113 TYAEISPSKTGL
+113 
-125 HFIGKGEVPGE
+125 
-136 RKRYKN
+136 
-142 LEIYDKDRFFTVTGN
+142 
-157 VLKDRNRNKVINIDS
+157 
-172 ELKPLYEKYMPKINV
+172 
-187 INSENKRNQI
+187 
-197 TTFLKDDQDIVE
+197 
-209 KLFDRGYFSYTG
+209 
-221 EDLRRIYYGNY
+221 
-232 ESYFNSQSEAD
+232 
-243 FFMLQRLLYYTAD
+243 
-256 VEQAI
+256 
-261 SLMENSGLKREKW
+261 
-274 YKRRGNTDYIHYI
+274 
-287 ADKAIGSINQFYDW
+287 
-301 GKEKP
+301 
-306 LKDKAEE
+306 
-313 KRHEN
+313 
-318 KRKKEGDTVPR
+318 
-329 YEFDEVKQIL
+329 
-339 DFAKEEFRENI
+339 
-350 DRYETYLKV
+350 
-359 VGNNYK
+359 
-365 YPYFNQLSIYTVN
+365 
-378 EKATACAEYDY
+378 
-389 WKSIG
+389 
-394 RNVSRGEKGIPVLD
+394 
-408 IERERIKYIFDV
+408 
-420 SQTVS
+420 
-425 LNHNISEVK
+425 
-434 LWKYHNEKHITALDT
+434 
-449 LIDTFKEKN
+449 
-458 SNLIFSTED
+458 
-467 KINILVSLYTRKI
+467 
-480 FNKVLDSL
+480 
-488 GDETL
+488 
-493 KENSKVKILH
+493 
-503 FLEESAKVSV
+503 
-513 YERMGLRLSGDREK
+513 
-527 LELLSKVS
+527 
-535 SMKDIDRL
+535 
-543 LSYTS
+543 
-548 NNVKRILMDIGR
+548 
-560 EISKVEEREKL
+560 
-571 SEIQKREQTNS
+571 
-582 FKERYNNSTDE
+582 
-593 MNGTTENIET
+593 
-603 EERNK
+603 
-608 GGLED
+608 
-613 ERNRS
+613 
-618 TGEERI
+618 
-624 YSGGRDLYT
+624 
-633 DRKRESVRE
+633 
-642 TGRNLPIG
+642 
-650 EDGGGRG
+650 
-657 SFDTEPSDATGDRS
+657 
-671 KQTESVWQSETEIS
+671 
-685 QGGKRGRI
+685 
-693 SDYAD
+693 
-698 GRNLNGSSVGHSG
+698 
-711 TSGEFPKY
+711 
-719 RGVENERS
+719 
-727 LGDDTRVAGSGFS
+727 
-740 EVRRTEEESG
+740 
-750 HDTYKNGDGTDR
+750 
-762 LGIGEVLKEN
+762 
-772 TQKLE
+772 
-777 QEHIEGDS
+777 
-785 KEVDKAS
+785 
-792 FSFAQNVGIQGRF
+792 
-805 ELPMQQEEIDAVL
+805 
-818 IHGGNED
+818 
-825 NLRLKV
+825 
-831 LAEYSKGKSMEE
+831 
-843 LADFL
+843 
-848 QTTFKGGNGYEL
+848 
-860 KGNRVCAWYGNDGI
+860 
-874 HLSND
+874 
-879 VSSRENPMQIFQWK
+879 
-893 DAVRRIKELVDKG
+893 
-906 EYATNVE
+906 
-913 VAEAFSFEK
+913 
-922 KELAE
+922 
-927 KIWFLKG
+927 
-934 DFADEVRNSYLSILN
+934 DFADEVKQSYITVLEQT
-949 GDEKKGYPDKTE
+949 EKSGFPDQTE

-969 PEFRNVLREEYET
+969 PEFRNVLREQYET
-982 FLQDYDKNPSVLRFH
+982 FLQDYDKDPSLLRFH

-1011 EISRKDFISNMMEIP
+1011 EIPRKEFTSNMMEMHN
-1026 EIKGFITEDEM
+1026 IKGFITEDEI
-1037 DENFRR
+1037 DETFRD

-1083 LSGARGSSEWHDAKG
+1083 LSGARGSNEWHDAKG

-1106 SDIFLNWNQA
+1106 KDIFLNWNQS

-1121 TLIESGRYIEK
+1121 NLIESDKYIEK
-1132 EELTEQTKNREN
+1132 EELTEQTENREDRKEN
-1144 ITESIVDKNEPF
+1144 IADRNEPF
-1156 KEESGFKTEN
+1156 KEESVSETEN
-1166 HRDYWVVEFN
+1166 GRDYWVVEFN
-1176 EGLSLIE
+1176 EGLNLIE

-1254 ANQRDFAYLYEQIE
+1254 ANQRDFQYLYEQMNI
-1268 ASRETEE
+1268 SRETEE
-1275 HSAEDIDNTL
+1275 HNAEDIDNIL

-1294 TVVSSKDDY
+1294 TVVSSQEDY

-1312 FVYTDGSKLEEYN
+1312 FVYTDGSKFEEFN

-1337 RFTFFKNNDGEYRV
+1337 RFTFFKNNDGEYRI

-1393 IKVGNYYSIVE
+1393 IKVGNYYAVVE
-1404 KEKVKDIF
+1404 KEKVKDIS
-1412 LEETGLRVYPK
+1412 LEETGLRIYPK
-1423 EYNIEGKIY
+1423 ENNFEGKIY
-1432 SLYRGTTFE
+1432 PLYRGTTFE
-1441 ESAKIDRLFDEIA
+1441 ESTKIDALFDEIS

-1467 VFYLENQG
+1467 VFYLESQG

-1485 EEKGGFD
+1485 EEKEGFD

-1498 NEQFPD
+1498 NTQFPD

-1527 INQENEIHFNV
+1527 INRENEIHFNV

-1556 ILSALI
+1556 ILSTLI
-1562 FKEVKDIGEYQF
+1562 FKEVKDVGEYQF

-1580 FILDEKNISED
+1580 FILDEKNILED

-1628 NGYILSS
+1628 NGYMLSS
-1635 NLAIQYESYHE
+1635 NLAIQYDSYKE

-1656 DEHRNVMLTGYINW
+1656 DNHRNVMLTGYVNW
-1670 QIEKSNEEKKD
+1670 QIEKSNEEKKE
-1681 QIKEPIY
+1681 QIKKSIY

-1700 YVISEIQDYKTYK
+1700 YVISEIQNYKTYR

-1798 RLQLVSNTEK
+1798 RLQLLSKKEDVVTD
-1808 LLTEV
+1808 V
-1813 LYTQERPVA
+1813 LYTSQRPIA
-1822 NLYAKKEFLERF
+1822 NLYAKREFLEQYKS
-1834 NLNDKNSEKNI
+1834 NENESERNI
-1845 ETKQMSLTDIL
+1845 GTKQMTLMDML
-1856 KEKDNLKEKEEI
+1856 GKDETMPGKDEIFQVEETQKPKEEL
-1868 SSEKERVPVNIGAK
+1868 
-1882 VIYQGEEYTVSAFQY
+1882 Q
-1897 NDVLEK
+1897 
-1903 NDLWLNPVSKNNHQI
+1903 
-1918 PIVSFSDRKELNEK
+1918 
-1932 LIVIDTNLNLGED
+1932 
-1945 KSELLHHS
+1945 
-1953 LDVINDKGTVIANQF
+1953 
-1968 IVNVDNQNREF
+1968 
-1979 TVYSEQNPNSH
+1979 
-1990 REFKLSFDY
+1990 
-1999 LNGLGEID
+1999 
-2007 GDGNNLKLTKH
+2007 
-2018 RQETIDK
+2018 QE
-2025 KLESYV
+2025 ESYT
-2031 SWKENREERYAPDD
+2031 N
-2045 EYMGSIPPINY
+2045 IPPVNY
-2056 KITGKDEILPPSER
+2056 KITREEEALPPSER
-2070 LKNNIEAIKVLK
+2070 LKNNIEAIEVLK
-2082 EIEERHSHATKEEQD
+2082 LLEEEHRYATKEEQD
-2097 ILSKYVGWGGLS
+2097 ILSRYVGWGGLS

-2124 DFLKENLSQSEYD
+2124 DFLKENLSSTEYD

-2145 AFYTSKVVIDSI
+2145 AFYTPKIVIDSI
-2157 YKALSNMGFES
+2157 YQALSNMGFEH

-2182 GNIPESMQSSKF
+2182 GHLPESMQGSKF

-2204 RIASKLYPN
+2204 RIAKKLYPN
-2213 ANIQIKGF
+2213 TNIQIKGF

-2249 YERNNFLIHDY
+2249 YEKNNFLIHDF

-2273 VVAFITSNG
+2273 VVAFITSSG
-2282 TMDKKSEDVRR
+2282 TMDKKNEDVRR

-2317 TEVTSDILFLKK
+2317 TEVTSDIIFLKK
-2329 RDRLLKL
+2329 RDRLLKT
-2336 DEDWIKL
+2336 DEPWQKL
-2343 DTDEKGLS
+2343 ATDEKGLT

-2360 DMVLGSMEE
+2360 DMILGSMQEV
-2369 ISSRFGTALAC
+2369 SGRFGNTITC
-2380 IADENITL
+2380 IVDESKTL
-2388 KEQLEAAIKN
+2388 KEQLEGAIKN
-2398 IKGNYEKAEL
+2398 IKGSYEKAAL
-2408 NNELEPETVPADD
+2408 NDELEVGTIPADD

-2426 SYAVIDD
+2426 SYAVIED
-2433 KVYFRENSIM
+2433 KVYFRENSVM
-2443 QKLDLNKVDE
+2443 QKVGLNKNDE
-2453 EKVKAYLEIEKTLR
+2453 EKVKGYLEIEKALR
-2467 QVIAYQKEDY
+2467 QVITYQKEDY
-2477 SDTEIKEKQEDLNRL
+2477 SDVEIKEKQGDLNRL
-2492 YDDFSKKYGILNS
+2492 YDEFSKKYGILNS

-2524 EKLDKEGSFIEKSD
+2524 EKLDKEGNFIGKSD

-2575 IEKLTEKTR
+2575 MEKLTEKTR

-2610 SSAVDLGDFS
+2610 SSAIDLGDFS

-2649 HEIEQNEQAQNTD
+2649 YELEQNEQVPNND

-2670 TNLKKE
+2670 TTLKKE
-2676 LSSLNYQKQKL
+2676 LSDLNYQKQKL

-2696 ASEIT
+2696 ASDIT
-2701 VRMGATWIP
+2701 VRLGATWIP

-2783 YDQIVDENGKKSSV
+2783 YDQIVDENGKKTSV
-2797 LNKEET
+2797 LNQKET
-2803 MLARSKQEI
+2803 MLARSKQEL

-2818 NWIFDDID
+2818 NWIFEDVE
-2826 RRTRLVKEYNERFNS
+2826 RRERLVKEYNERFNS

-2846 YDGSNLTFD
+2846 YDGSNLSFD
-2855 GMNPEIELRPHQRDA
+2855 GMNPEIKLRVHQQDA

-2901 KRLGMSNKSMF
+2901 KRLGMSSKAMF

-2927 ELYPAANILCAIEKD
+2927 ELYPAANILCATEKD
-2942 FTLDKRK
+2942 FTPDKRK

-2955 ATSDYDAIII
+2955 ATGDYDAVIL
-2965 GHSQFERIPISKERQ
+2965 GHSQFEKIPISKERQ
-2980 EYELQSQIDEIVEF
+2980 EYELQSQIDEIVDF
-2994 ISEYKRERDQK
+2994 ISEYKRDRDQK

-3037 EELGIDKLFVDEVQA
+3037 EELGIDKLFVDEA
-3052 FKNLYVFTKMRN
+3052 HSFKNLYLFSKMRN
-3064 VAGITSTDSQKSS
+3064 VAGITNTDSQKSS

-3173 QFMDIKTADVLNL
+3173 RFMDIKTADVLNL

-3198 KPTGEQKEILKS
+3198 KPTEEQKEILES
-3210 FSERADKVREKQV
+3210 FSERADKVRAKQV

-3242 DQRLINSLLPDDEN
+3242 DQRLINPLLPDDEN
-3256 SKVNACVS
+3256 SKVNTCIK
-3264 NVFSIWDK
+3264 NVFAIWDK
-3272 YRDKKSTQLVF
+3272 YRKEKATQLVF
-3283 CDMSIPNKDGFN
+3283 CDLSTPSKEFN
-3295 VYDDIKEKLIKMG
+3295 IYDDMKNKLIAMG
-3308 VPKNEVEFIHSA
+3308 VPEREIEFIHNA
-3320 KNNKE
+3320 KNNRE

-3331 KVRKGEVRVL
+3331 KVRKGEIRIL
-3341 LGSTSKC
+3341 LGSTQKM

-3353 CQDKLIAIHDLDI
+3353 CQDKLIAIHDLDV

-3439 AEIKALATGNPL
+3439 AEIKALAVGNPL

-3473 SNLYKMEDKVAKVY
+3473 SNLYKLEDKVIKVY
-3487 PKEIESLKEKIENL
+3487 PKEIESLKEKIEHL

-3506 KVEPY
+3506 RVEPY
-3511 RDEKIA
+3511 R
-3517 KEEEYA
+3517 EENTDKVGYI
-3523 QTTLENI
+3523 QSNLENV
-3530 GENKKETEGKAD
+3530 GENSKDIEKKAD
-3542 KETLSKFTSLTLSE
+3542 KETVSKFTSLILDGK
-3556 RKYTDKKQAG
+3556 KYTDKKIAG
-3566 EFLINRIKGIKKS
+3566 EFLISKIKSIRKTDG
-3579 EDFRFEEVKI
+3579 FRSEEVKI

-3595 DLFVYYDSFSNQYK
+3595 ELFAYYDSFSNQYK

-3615 ESHYGEFGTDEIG
+3615 ENHYGEFGTDEIG

-3636 LDKLPERLEQTLGK
+3636 LDKMPERLEQTLGK
-3650 LEDTRKQFEIAKLE
+3650 LKDTENQLETAKLE
-3664 VEKKFPQADLLR
+3664 IEKKFPQAELLK
-3676 EKNLRLAEV
+3676 EKTLRLAEV

-3694 EDIKDEKNPLLE
+3694 EDVKEDKNPLLE

-3711 LIHFLNKEYDEAH
+3711 LIHFLNREYDEAH
-3724 SIEDFDTMFPDL
+3724 SIKDFDTMFPDL
-3736 TDIGLAYTTTPDE
+3736 TDVGLAYTTTPDE

-3754 TSLDLINYKMNTYVD
+3754 TSLDLVNYKLNTYVD
-3769 NTLIDSFSYTYDP
+3769 NTLIDSFSYIYDP
-3782 LDASDTKELIQIKTG
+3782 LDASDTRELVQIKTS
-3797 IEFWDFNELVY
+3797 IELWDFNELVY
-3808 VDEEKLKAALGLE
+3808 VNEEKLKEVLGLE

-3835 MDLDGVV
+3835 MDLDGVI

-3853 VQSFGDLDKR
+3853 VQSIGDLDKR
-3863 EKASVMD
+3863 ERTSVLEKLKGYKDKAEQVEN
-3870 RLGYFKEK
+3870 KEA
-3878 VEKGGLRNENSD
+3878 
-3890 RKIECKEE
+3890 KIECCEKE
-3898 VR
+3898 R